1 MNDLLNTSYKIY
13 ILAGLAAIAFIGGVR
28 IICLILSNLNN

>member
-13 ILAGLAAIAFIGGVR
+13 ILAGLASIAFIGGVR
-28 IICLILSNLNN
+28 IICIILTNIN